1 MRISLSKRDVQALRQ
16 SCMVEHTRKANALE
30 NAFAYVRRTK
40 YDVRFGKFPRLRAI
54 NGLTPSGEN
63 AWGTG

>member
-40 YDVRFGKFPRLRAI
+40 YDVRFGEFARLRRD
-54 NGLTPSGEN
+54 
-63 AWGTG
+63 